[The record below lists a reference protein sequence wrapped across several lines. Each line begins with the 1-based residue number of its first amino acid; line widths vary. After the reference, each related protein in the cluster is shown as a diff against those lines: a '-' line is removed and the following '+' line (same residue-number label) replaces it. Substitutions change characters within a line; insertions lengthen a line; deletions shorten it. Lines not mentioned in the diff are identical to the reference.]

1 MKNIKFPSVVVS
13 AILVGIV
20 ALLNYLLNHVGNFG
34 IPDLY
39 APLVALAISTVIKM
53 VQEQMPDEPAAVRGF
68 IGDEPSYWARVLY
81 K

>member
-1 MKNIKFPSVVVS
+1 VVS

-20 ALLNYLLNHVGNFG
+20 AILNYLLNHVGNFG

-39 APLVALAISTVIKM
+39 APLVALAISTLIKM
-53 VQEQMPDEPAAVRGF
+53 VQEQMPDEPAQARGF
-68 IGDEPSYWARVLY
+68 IGEEPSYWARVLY